1 MADAKSKANLD
12 ALDAMLESEKKKATT
27 VKKAKPAAAVDD
39 ELVTSAPAADQVGS
53 LLTDLLNEAKREAD
67 RERASLDQ
75 RLKVR
80 DDEDRLSR
88 QREEA
93 LRRERLQKQLQEE
106 TRRRN
111 EALTR
116 REREEAAARDAEDRQ
131 RQQRLATETEG
142 LAQSQAAAVPAKRS
156 KAPLVVAALVIAG
169 LAGGLIYAMQP
180 KGVIT
185 LSDIRAQSSA
195 LVTDA
200 TAKWRVKVAE
210 QERIAELEREAAA
223 AKAAAAKAH
232 AEANAARGETAEAQA
247 KAKAAAE
254 QAEKAAAAAAEE
266 AKSSGGKGSSK
277 GSSKGKTKKG
287 GFALP
292 TGVF

>member
-1 MADAKSKANLD
+1 MAGTKSKANLD
-12 ALDAMLESEKKKATT
+12 ALDALLESEKKKATT
-27 VKKAKPAAAVDD
+27 VNKATPAAAIDD
-39 ELVTSAPAADQVGS
+39 GLVTSAPGADQVGS
-53 LLTDLLNEAKREAD
+53 LLTDLLNEAKKEAD

-93 LRRERLQKQLQEE
+93 LRREQLQKQLQEE

-116 REREEAAARDAEDRQ
+116 REREEAATRNAEEE

-142 LAQSQAAAVPAKRS
+142 LAQSQAVAVAAKRS
-156 KAPLVVAALVIAG
+156 KVPLVAAALVIAG
-169 LAGGLIYAMQP
+169 LAGGLVYALQP
-180 KGVIT
+180 KGVIA

-195 LVTDA
+195 LLVDA
-200 TAKWRVKVAE
+200 TAKWQVKVAE
-210 QERIAELEREAAA
+210 QERMAALEREAAA
-223 AKAAAAKAH
+223 AKEAAAKAQ
-232 AEANAARGETAEAQA
+232 AEAHAARGETAEAEA

-254 QAEKAAAAAAEE
+254 KAEKAAAAAAEE
-266 AKSSGGKGSSK
+266 SKSNGSKSKGSSK
-277 GSSKGKTKKG
+277 GSTKKG